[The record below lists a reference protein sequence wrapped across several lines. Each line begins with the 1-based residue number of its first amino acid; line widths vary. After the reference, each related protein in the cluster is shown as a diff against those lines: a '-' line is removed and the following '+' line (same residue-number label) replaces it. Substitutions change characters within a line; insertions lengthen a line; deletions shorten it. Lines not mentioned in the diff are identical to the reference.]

1 MLKRFGL
8 YDYIYD
14 QNEEFLEL
22 MENRSIFGVVEKRS
36 KGKIKFYNKRWAILI
51 SSKPLF
57 EDFTDESI
65 LENSKM

>member
-1 MLKRFGL
+1 
-8 YDYIYD
+8 
-14 QNEEFLEL
+14 